1 MTDMHRVFARFH
13 DDDSPEPSPQ
23 REVLNV
29 RRRGSGHA
37 TRTVEVVHVKSGRPA
52 PEERHSRPS
61 NVRAA
66 VWSEV
71 FPTKPA
77 AANPMEALEAR
88 AVVEPTAHVMPA
100 WQPSE
105 VASPAPETV
114 TPPPRPR
121 SRPRKLAPPNPV
133 GSADPFDDEDTGAN
147 CLRCGY
153 RVQDARA
160 SRGLLTCAKCG

>member
-1 MTDMHRVFARFH
+1 MTDIHRVFARFH
-13 DDDSPEPSPQ
+13 DDSPEPSPQ

-52 PEERHSRPS
+52 REERRVPPS
-61 NVRAA
+61 SVRAA
-66 VWSEV
+66 VWSEG

-77 AANPMEALEAR
+77 VANPMEALEAR
-88 AVVEPTAHVMPA
+88 AVAEPKAHVMPA

-105 VASPAPETV
+105 VVSPEAEKATQPS
-114 TPPPRPR
+114 RPR
-121 SRPRKLAPPNPV
+121 DRPRKLALPSSV

-153 RVQDARA
+153 RIQDARA
-160 SRGLLTCAKCG
+160 SRGLLTCADCG